1 MEETQIK
8 NRTSATVVVEND
20 IRQESVNG
28 LKICGNC
35 GFLVKKRDEFV
46 KCLDCGGQIHSLIIL
61 FENFLVFLHKKCPIS
76 VNKEEERSVPKEKCN
91 SCLHD

>member
-8 NRTSATVVVEND
+8 NRTSSNVVENID
-20 IRQESVNG
+20 IRQESGNG

-46 KCLDCGGQIHSLIIL
+46 KCLDCGGKSI
-61 FENFLVFLHKKCPIS
+61 FY
-76 VNKEEERSVPKEKCN
+76 
-91 SCLHD
+91 